1 MAGLLALVVCAGC
14 KKKQASGPPPNAP
27 VQVILTEAKRQPIAE
42 TLALVGS
49 LAANEMIQIKAE
61 AEGVIAEIPFQEGQ
75 AVKKG
80 DLLVRLDESKWMAGL
95 AESEANLKISEATF
109 ERNKQ
114 LLRDKL
120 ISQQE
125 YDQSAAIFHGHHAT
139 VELRKRMLQ
148 DARVLA
154 PFAGVVGSRQV
165 SPGQVIAKDATLTWL
180 VDASIIKAE
189 FNVPERFM
197 GDLKLGQH
205 LDLKVAAFPK
215 EKFRGEVYFIAP
227 QLDPGTRTVLVKA
240 RVPNQEHKLR
250 PGMFAN
256 LDLTVTTR
264 ESSVVIPET
273 AIVRIMQEDRATV
286 FTVTETN
293 TVAVT
298 PVKLGIRLPGQVEV
312 IEGLRGGERI
322 IVEGVQKVGPGSRVV
337 AAGKAQRE
345 SSAKPHTPK
354 AGDAESEQGG
364 K

>member
-1 MAGLLALVVCAGC
+1 MAGLLALVVFAGC
-14 KKKQASGPPPNAP
+14 KKKQAGGPPPNAP
-27 VQVILTEAKRQPIAE
+27 VQVVLTEAKRQPIAE

-49 LAANEMIQIKAE
+49 LAANEMVEIKAE
-61 AEGVIAEIPFQEGQ
+61 AEGVVAEILFQEGQ

-80 DLLVRLDESKWMAGL
+80 DLLLRLDESKWTAAL

-120 ISQQE
+120 VSQQE
-125 YDQSAAIFHGHHAT
+125 YDQSASIFHAHDAA
-139 VELRKRMLQ
+139 VQLRRRLLQ
-148 DARVLA
+148 DARVYA
-154 PFAGVVGSRQV
+154 PFAGVVGARQV
-165 SPGQVIAKDATLTWL
+165 SPGQVITKDTTLTWL

-205 LDLKVAAFPK
+205 LDLIVAAFRG

-227 QLDPGTRTVLVKA
+227 QLDPNTRTALVKA
-240 RVPNQEHKLR
+240 KVPNQEQKLR

-264 ESSVVIPET
+264 ESSVVIPES

-286 FTVTETN
+286 YTVTETD

-312 IEGLRGGERI
+312 VEGLRGGERVV
-322 IVEGVQKVGPGSRVV
+322 VEGVQKVGPGSKVV
-337 AAGKAQRE
+337 AAAGTQAQASR
-345 SSAKPHTPK
+345 
-354 AGDAESEQGG
+354 GESEQGG